1 MISCVAAVSCRFSTH
16 KILGAFTCLGH
27 RISKGGEKKDW
38 KWGEGEGRERGE
50 ETGDK
55 TLEGYKERMLM
66 RYSTQQALVAQFE
79 RVLEC

>member
-1 MISCVAAVSCRFSTH
+1 MISCVAAVSCRLSTH
-16 KILGAFTCLGH
+16 KILGAFTCSGH
-27 RISKGGEKKDW
+27 RISKGGEKKDR
-38 KWGEGEGRERGE
+38 KWGEGEGEGE

-55 TLEGYKERMLM
+55 TLEGYKKRMLM